1 MSFSFSQ
8 NLLNDMSESQGSQGN
23 SSQPLTQP
31 MMGMGYAANPYSRPN
46 MAMPRP
52 PTFSMAPTQGA
63 GTTHFS
69 LPGQMRAKYSR
80 VESNNNN
87 TNPLILGDTLRETLA
102 RVNSI
107 TSSSS
112 RMLEE
117 GLVFL
122 EDNVKKEK
130 TETLAGIR
138 IITENVQTLKE
149 VLRDHKEETT
159 MKSKNLVKP
168 CLNIAQSLKKIL
180 DVVADDQEDTA
191 KVLDNLET
199 SVQAQALL
207 SIDVLDKLNQ
217 AADAV
222 DSMKEIIMCKK
233 KAEISP
239 SDQSKRLDGEPMNTR
254 IKYGSTVT
262 APSVAERAVVRNFTC
277 VNRQVKT
284 IIDDF
289 TVMEIDSDSDSDDE
303 WEE

>member
-8 NLLNDMSESQGSQGN
+8 NLLNDMSESQGSQSN

-31 MMGMGYAANPYSRPN
+31 MMGMGYAANHYTRPN

-52 PTFSMAPTQGA
+52 PSFPMAPTQGA
-63 GTTHFS
+63 GTTHYS

-80 VESNNNN
+80 VESNNNT
-87 TNPLILGDTLRETLA
+87 TNPLILGETLRETLA

-138 IITENVQTLKE
+138 IITENVQSLKK
-149 VLRDHKEETT
+149 VLLDNNEETNMT
-159 MKSKNLVKP
+159 SKNLVKP
-168 CLNIAQSLKKIL
+168 CLNIAQSLKKML
-180 DVVADDQEDTA
+180 NEVADDQEDTA
-191 KVLDNLET
+191 KVLDNIEK

-207 SIDVLDKLNQ
+207 SQDVLEKLNQ

-222 DSMKEIIMCKK
+222 DSMKEIMCKK

>member
-31 MMGMGYAANPYSRPN
+31 MMGMGYTANPSSRPN
-46 MAMPRP
+46 VTMPRP
-52 PTFSMAPTQGA
+52 PTFPMAPTQGA

-69 LPGQMRAKYSR
+69 FPGQMRAKYSR
-80 VESNNNN
+80 VEGNN
-87 TNPLILGDTLRETLA
+87 TNPLILGDTLRDTLA